1 MGPRATAGRLDQSER
16 PAVRARQREEGRE
29 LEFLRDSS
37 GIGGA
42 PKIER
47 STTTSHSVLCL
58 FERFTRYDHDFPD
71 KNVMKYVD
79 VRG

>member
-1 MGPRATAGRLDQSER
+1 M
-16 PAVRARQREEGRE
+16 RARQREEGRE

-47 STTTSHSVLCL
+47 STTTSHSV
-58 FERFTRYDHDFPD
+58 RFSRYDHDFPD
-71 KNVMKYVD
+71 KYVMKYVD